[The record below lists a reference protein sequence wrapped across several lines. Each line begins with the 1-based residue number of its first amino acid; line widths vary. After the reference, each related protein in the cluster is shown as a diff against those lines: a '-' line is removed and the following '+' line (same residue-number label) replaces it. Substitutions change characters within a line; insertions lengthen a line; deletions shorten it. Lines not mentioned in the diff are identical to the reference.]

1 MHPIRAF
8 MLASGWTHFGVP
20 PRWEDALLTLRQI
33 EVIRAVMVTGSLAGA
48 ARLLNVAA
56 PGLSR
61 LMKYTEDSL
70 GMKLFIRHGGR
81 FVPAPEA
88 RAVFVQI
95 NEVHRNIDNLRF
107 AVDALARGEGAE
119 LKVAATPSIG
129 NVMVPRAVADV
140 RRKYADLLIELDIVK
155 IEDAIDYLLLGRGEA
170 VAITYRLEH
179 PAITFEPLARGQLYC
194 IVAEAHPLAA
204 RSRISVAEIA
214 TFPLIGIDPRDPY
227 GQIIVRLFERAGVPY
242 RVPIKARFG
251 VTVCALV
258 RQNLGIAVI
267 DEFTLAERRTEGV
280 RMIPIQEPTVFQT
293 YVAYR
298 NDTTLSGPAE
308 FFIASLRREMD
319 LAHQASTAH

>member
-1 MHPIRAF
+1 M
-8 MLASGWTHFGVP
+8 
-20 PRWEDALLTLRQI
+20 LTLRQI
-33 EVIRAVMVTGSLAGA
+33 EVIRAVMVTGTLAGA

-70 GMKLFIRHGGR
+70 GMKLFIRLGGR

-88 RAVFVQI
+88 RVVFAQI
-95 NEVHRNIDNLRF
+95 NEVHRNIDNLRL

-119 LKVAATPSIG
+119 LKVGATPSIG
-129 NVMVPRAVADV
+129 NVMVPRAVAEV
-140 RRKYADLLIELDIVK
+140 RRKYADLQIDLDILK
-155 IEDAIDYLLLGRGEA
+155 IEDAIDYLLLGRGEV
-170 VAITYRLEH
+170 VAISYRLEH
-179 PAITFEPLARGQLYC
+179 PAITFEPLARGQLFC

-204 RSRISVAEIA
+204 RTRISVEEIA

-227 GQIIVRLFERAGVPY
+227 GQIVVRLFERAGVPY

-267 DEFTLAERRTEGV
+267 DEFTLAERKAEGV
-280 RMIPIQEPTVFQT
+280 RMIPIEEPTVFQT

-298 NDTTLSGPAE
+298 NDTTLTGPSE
-308 FFIASLRREMD
+308 FFIIALRRQMER
-319 LAHQASTAH
+319 AHQSTAAN